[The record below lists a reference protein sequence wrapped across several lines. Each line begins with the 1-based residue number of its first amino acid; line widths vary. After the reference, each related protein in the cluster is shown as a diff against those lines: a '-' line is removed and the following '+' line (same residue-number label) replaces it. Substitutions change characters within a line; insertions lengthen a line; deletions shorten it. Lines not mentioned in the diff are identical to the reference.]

1 MHIPQNELLL
11 YKLFLSYPDRSFYM
25 QEIGRILK
33 KKPGV
38 FQRTLNKIEE
48 EGFIQSE
55 FIANARFF
63 KLNSGYP
70 VLKELTSII
79 KKMYGALDIYS
90 RDIEKMDQEAKAHAR
105 SLKESPKLHKNA
117 PPVKKNTVIEPG
129 SFQDMLKKKIAKVK
143 SLKKQKAEET
153 TLPSKPEKRSITLRD
168 FQSEEMLSSLK
179 KPETPAEDIDEIPEV
194 PEKSEKK
201 ITPKPKKETAHDT
214 PESPKPKKPFK
225 KDLSSIWEEEL
236 KFQDAKKAQKKSA
249 LTKEQLELF

>member
-63 KLNSGYP
+63 KLNPGYP

-79 KKMYGALDIYS
+79 KKMYGELDIYS

-105 SLKESPKLHKNA
+105 ALKEAPQLHKKTS
-117 PPVKKNTVIEPG
+117 PVKKVSVIEPG
-129 SFQDMLKKKIAKVK
+129 SFQDMLKKKIAKAK
-143 SLKKQKAEET
+143 SLKKQKEEENPT
-153 TLPSKPEKRSITLRD
+153 ASKPGKKSITLRD
-168 FQSEEMLSSLK
+168 FQSEKMLSSLK
-179 KPETPAEDIDEIPEV
+179 TPEMPVEDKDETSEISEKPGGKTP
-194 PEKSEKK
+194 PEK
-201 ITPKPKKETAHDT
+201 ETIHES
-214 PESPKPKKPFK
+214 PESPKPHRPFRK
-225 KDLSSIWEEEL
+225 NLSSIWEEEL
-236 KFQDAKKAQKKSA
+236 KFQDAKKTQKKST

>member
-70 VLKELTSII
+70 VLKELTSIV

-105 SLKESPKLHKNA
+105 ALKEAPKLHKKD

-129 SFQDMLKKKIAKVK
+129 SFQDMLKKKIAKTK
-143 SLKKQKAEET
+143 SLKNQKEEEKK
-153 TLPSKPEKRSITLRD
+153 LPSKPEKRSITLRD

-179 KPETPAEDIDEIPEV
+179 KPEPPVEDSEETSEL
-194 PEKSEKK
+194 PEKPEKK
-201 ITPKPKKETAHDT
+201 AAPEKETV
-214 PESPKPKKPFK
+214 PESPKPKRPFK

-236 KFQDAKKAQKKSA
+236 KFQDAKKNQKKST